1 MKIAEE
7 MLTLNDGRTLVLRSA
22 EEKDAVTMLDY
33 IKQTAAIAACCR
45 KRGAKFGQFLFT
57 ADSL

>member
-22 EEKDAVTMLDY
+22 EEKDGISRMRKNSKG
-33 IKQTAAIAACCR
+33 IQTEGRNIH
-45 KRGAKFGQFLFT
+45 
-57 ADSL
+57 